1 MLDPIREKNN
11 DINDKIL
18 YTVILES
25 FNSNNGLNID
35 TIVNVNNVIDYIP
48 TYEINIKSDQVYNI
62 PVIISINVT
71 ILICYIV
78 YIFEKMILLSYS
90 CYIHEKLS
98 LYISVLRN
106 IIIVILSVLLT
117 HYV

>member
-25 FNSNNGLNID
+25 FNSNNEINIYTVD
-35 TIVNVNNVIDYIP
+35 NIHMDYIP
-48 TYEINIKSDQVYNI
+48 TYEINLKSDQVYYI
-62 PVIISINVT
+62 PVIISINAT

-78 YIFEKMILLSYS
+78 YILEKMLLLSNS
-90 CYIHEKLS
+90 CYLHEKRS
-98 LYISVLRN
+98 LYLSIMRK
-106 IIIVILSVLLT
+106 IIIVVLSALLT
-117 HYV
+117 HYI